1 MLGVSFSNNRISQD
15 ESSNSST
22 FSSYSTEF
30 GSVDFSDREESIAEL
45 IEYLRSDSSGYDSD

>member
-1 MLGVSFSNNRISQD
+1 MLGVSFSNNQISQD

-30 GSVDFSDREESIAEL
+30 GSVDFSDREESIAEQ
-45 IEYLRSDSSGYDSD
+45 IEYLKSDSSGYDSD

>member
-1 MLGVSFSNNRISQD
+1 MLGVSFSNNEISQD
-15 ESSNSST
+15 EPSYSST

-45 IEYLRSDSSGYDSD
+45 IEYLKSDSSGYDSD

>member
-1 MLGVSFSNNRISQD
+1 MLGVSFSNNEISQD

-22 FSSYSTEF
+22 FSSYCTEF

-45 IEYLRSDSSGYDSD
+45 IEYLRSDSFGYDSD

>member
-1 MLGVSFSNNRISQD
+1 MLGVSFSNNEIDQD

-22 FSSYSTEF
+22 FSSYNTEF
-30 GSVDFSDREESIAEL
+30 RSVDFSDREESIAEL